1 MRKEFFSNT
10 FVRGARSRMPMEKDP
25 FDRHFDSFTSL
36 ADLIC
41 ETLHCPITIENA
53 NHQLIAYS
61 SHSPHTDP
69 ARIATIVGRRVP
81 EQVIS
86 ALWRNGVIQKLMEC
100 EDPVRIEAVQDVGLG
115 DRIAIAIRKPNEIL
129 GYIWAVEEN
138 ERLGT
143 QEFALLKRAAQA
155 SKHLMQQLQIQK
167 RKEEEGQQN
176 LFWQLLTGHLKS
188 PSAIKEQAKLFH
200 ISLPSSF
207 QVTVFQFQQEITESI
222 HQRIQYMITTTQSV
236 KIVLHVVDGYQLI
249 LLTHWRFVRPS
260 SESGHTSTG
269 FIHDFMEQME
279 ERFGISPI
287 DGASGNEYEDYTLVE
302 KAWKEAVS
310 VLEMKKLF
318 PEALSGVHQHRE
330 LGYYRYFPVMTHS
343 DGAPLYENSSLRK
356 LQAYDAVHNS
366 CLLET
371 LNAFLNHDSSLKD
384 TADALHIHINTLNYR
399 LKRIAEIGGIDFK
412 SMDHK
417 VSLYL
422 DLRLMRLSE

>member
-1 MRKEFFSNT
+1 
-10 FVRGARSRMPMEKDP
+10 MPMEKDP

-61 SHSPHTDP
+61 SHSPQTDQ

-100 EDPVRIEAVQDVGLG
+100 EDPVRIEAVHDVGLG
-115 DRIAIAIRKPNEIL
+115 DRIAIAIRKHNEIL
-129 GYIWAVEEN
+129 GYIWAMEEN
-138 ERLGT
+138 ERLGS

-155 SKHLMQQLQIQK
+155 SKHLMLQLQIQK

-188 PSAIKEQAKLFH
+188 PGAIKEQAKLFN

-207 QVTVFQFQQEITESI
+207 QVIVFQFEQEITDSLF
-222 HQRIQYMITTTQSV
+222 QRIQYMITTTQSV
-236 KIVLHVVDGYQLI
+236 KIVLHVVDGFQLI
-249 LLTHWRFVRPS
+249 LLTSWRFSRTAAEPHHS
-260 SESGHTSTG
+260 SSG
-269 FIHDFMEQME
+269 FIRDFMEQMK
-279 ERFGISPI
+279 ERFGIAPV
-287 DGASGNEYEDYTLVE
+287 DGASGNEFDDYTVVE
-302 KAWKEAVS
+302 RAWKEALS
-310 VLEMKKLF
+310 VLELKKHF
-318 PEALSGVHQHRE
+318 PAALQDAHQHRE
-330 LGYYRYFPVMTHS
+330 LGFYRYFPMMTQS
-343 DGAPLYENSSLRK
+343 DGTPLYENSGLRK
-356 LQAYDAVHNS
+356 LRGYDTEHNS

-371 LNAFLNHDSSLKD
+371 LDVFLNHDSSLKD

-399 LKRIAEIGGIDFK
+399 LKRITEIGGIDLK
-412 SMDHK
+412 NMDHK

-422 DLRLMRLSE
+422 DLRLMKLSK